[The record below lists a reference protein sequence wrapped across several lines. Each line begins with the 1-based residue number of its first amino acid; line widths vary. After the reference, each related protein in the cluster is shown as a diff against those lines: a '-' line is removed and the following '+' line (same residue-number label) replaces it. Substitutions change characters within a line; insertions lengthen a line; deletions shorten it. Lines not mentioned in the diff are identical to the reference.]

1 MQDNISND
9 LIKIAF
15 RQLGA
20 KEIKTTTT
28 KMNVII
34 FEINEKLTVS
44 YLCNAKDEEKI
55 YLQRIEP
62 YPIRHIKFESVDHI
76 IDFVTEDIA
85 RFKNATNSSNY
96 DLFLEIAD
104 KVYRVDTEVEHLFL
118 NHNVNRENL
127 EHIDD
132 NLGWLLEKI
141 AESRNQSKKVEF

>member
-20 KEIKTTTT
+20 KEIKTTST
-28 KMNVII
+28 KMNVIT

-62 YPIRHIKFESVDHI
+62 YPMRHIKFEDVDHI
-76 IDFVTEDIA
+76 IDFVTADIA
-85 RFKNATNSSNY
+85 KFRNATNSSNF
-96 DLFLEIAD
+96 DLFLEIAN
-104 KVYRVDTEVEHLFL
+104 KIYRVDTGVEHLFL
-118 NHNVNRENL
+118 NHNVDTTNL
-127 EHIDD
+127 KYINES
-132 NLGWLLEKI
+132 LGTIIEKI
-141 AESRNQSKKVEF
+141 ADTREESDKVEL